1 MRPGAFEMLQRRHD
15 HARHRGNRPSSRE
28 TMWLVDRNRLGL
40 IAGPERKMDS
50 EHTATIDSALNMAP
64 TDRETKV
71 VPPAEEP
78 DEMPLPSDP
87 TIIFLGGLF
96 VLALL
101 ATAYVASEIV
111 LPLVFAIVLY
121 LLLQPAMR
129 LLDQLHVPRI
139 LAALLLIFAL
149 FGTIAGLGT
158 AISGPAGTWAA
169 KLPEGIPRLQ
179 ERLSF
184 MREPI
189 DTLQRF
195 LQQVED
201 FGGTGSS
208 PPAASAQGPALL
220 TKLFT
225 GTRNFASG
233 LFTTV
238 LFLFFLLVSGD
249 IFLHR
254 LVEIMPR
261 FSSKRQVV
269 EISQQIESDISAY
282 LVTITILNAAVGIA
296 VALAMWLTGVGDPI
310 LWGTVAFLLN
320 YVPILG
326 TALGVM
332 IFLLAGM
339 LTFDT
344 LWLALL
350 PAGLY
355 LGIHLIEGETVTPM
369 LLARRFTLNPVLVII
384 SLVFWFWMWGIPGI
398 ILAVPML
405 AITKIICD
413 RVRPLAAFGHF
424 LEG

>member
-1 MRPGAFEMLQRRHD
+1 MLPAFK
-15 HARHRGNRPSSRE
+15 S
-28 TMWLVDRNRLGL
+28 
-40 IAGPERKMDS
+40 
-50 EHTATIDSALNMAP
+50 ATGSWIVSTQTSMQALNMAP
-64 TDRETKV
+64 ADQETQV
-71 VPPAEEP
+71 APPVEEP
-78 DEMPLPSDP
+78 EEMPLPSDP
-87 TIIFLGGLF
+87 KVIFLGGLF

-111 LPLVFAIVLY
+111 LPLVFAIILN
-121 LLLQPAMR
+121 LLLQPALR
-129 LLDQLHVPRI
+129 LLERFHVPRM
-139 LAALLLIFAL
+139 LAALLLILAL
-149 FGTIAGLGT
+149 FGTIVGLGT

-201 FGGTGSS
+201 IGGTGPS
-208 PPAASAQGPALL
+208 PNAAASARGPTLLTNLL

-225 GTRNFASG
+225 GTRNFATG
-233 LFTTV
+233 FFTTV

-254 LVEIMPR
+254 LVEILPR

-269 EISQQIESDISAY
+269 EISQQIENDISAY
-282 LVTITILNAAVGIA
+282 LVTITIMNAAVGIA
-296 VALAMWLTGVGDPI
+296 MALAMWLTGVGEPI

-326 TALGVM
+326 TALGVL
-332 IFLLAGM
+332 IFLLAGL
-339 LTFDT
+339 LTIDP
-344 LWLALL
+344 LWQALL

-355 LGIHLIEGETVTPM
+355 VGLHLIEGETVTPM
-369 LLARRFTLNPVLVII
+369 LLARRFTLNPFLVII
-384 SLVFWFWMWGIPGI
+384 SLVFWFWMWGIPGV
-398 ILAVPML
+398 ILSVPML
-405 AITKIICD
+405 AISKIICD
-413 RVRPLAAFGHF
+413 RVRPLTAFGHF
-424 LEG
+424 LER

>member
-1 MRPGAFEMLQRRHD
+1 MRQRRSD
-15 HARHRGNRPSSRE
+15 HARHRGNRVSSRE
-28 TMWLVDRNRLGL
+28 TIWLVDRNRLWP
-40 IAGPERKMDS
+40 IAGLERKVDS
-50 EHTATIDSALNMAP
+50 EHAADINSVLNMVP
-64 TDRETKV
+64 TDQETKV

-78 DEMPLPSDP
+78 DGMPLPSDP
-87 TIIFLGGLF
+87 IIIFLGGLF

-149 FGTIAGLGT
+149 FGTIVGLGT

-208 PPAASAQGPALL
+208 PPAASAQGPTLL

-233 LFTTV
+233 LLTTV

-269 EISQQIESDISAY
+269 EISQQIERDISAY

-339 LTFDT
+339 MTFDT

-384 SLVFWFWMWGIPGI
+384 SLVFWFWMWGIAGM